1 MKICVLG
8 AGVVGVSTAFA
19 LSRLGHEVEVI
30 DRADCVASGASHAN
44 GAQLSWSHTDPMASP
59 AILGKLP
66 AFLVGLDPAMRI
78 HLSLKP
84 NFLGW
89 GLSFLRHC
97 TPSLFEGGRRE
108 RHQLAED
115 SRLALSEFECD
126 FAGAKMRRTGIGKIV
141 LAQTLGQQRA
151 MLQSEKYHTAEQCV
165 EIEPALKS
173 WGGNNLGGLYAPD
186 DCALDT
192 VYFCTRLKDEAETK
206 YGTKFRFGETIHSI
220 STKQG
225 RIDGVTTETGHTP
238 CDAVIVCLGNDVNA
252 LVRSLGLSVPIC
264 SVRGYSVT
272 LPAKAHAP
280 KASLTD
286 LTHKIVFAN
295 LGDKIRIA
303 GFADINAL
311 QERSARRV
319 ETLIDI
325 ARNCWPD
332 IADYEAEPSAWTGA
346 RPMTPSGIPV
356 IGPTSIEGLF
366 LNAGH
371 GSLGY
376 TFAAGSAQ
384 RIANQIGGPS

>member
-8 AGVVGVSTAFA
+8 AGVVGVSTAFV
-19 LSRLGHEVEVI
+19 LSRVGHKVEVI
-30 DRADCVASGASHAN
+30 ERADRVASGASHAN

-66 AFLVGLDPAMRI
+66 AFLLGLDPAMRV
-78 HLSLKP
+78 HLSLKQ

-97 TPSLFEGGRRE
+97 TPNLFEVGRRE
-108 RHQLAED
+108 SHQLSED
-115 SRLALSEFECD
+115 SRLALADFERD
-126 FAGAKMRRTGIGKIV
+126 FVGAKMRRTGIGKIV

-151 MLQSEKYHTAEQCV
+151 MLQSATYRTAEQCV
-165 EIEPALKS
+165 DIEPALKS
-173 WGGNNLGGLYAPD
+173 WVGHNLGGLYAPD

-192 VYFCTRLKDEAETK
+192 VHFCTRLKDEAELK
-206 YGTKFRFGETIHSI
+206 YGTIFRFGETISSI
-220 STKQG
+220 STTGG
-225 RIDGVTTETGHTP
+225 RIDGVITDTGQTP
-238 CDAVIVCLGNDVNA
+238 CEAVIVCLGNEVNA
-252 LVRSLGLSVPIC
+252 LIRPHGLSVPIC

-272 LPAKAHAP
+272 LPAKAQAP
-280 KASLTD
+280 KTSLTD

-295 LGDKIRIA
+295 LGDSIRIA
-303 GFADINAL
+303 GFADINAP
-311 QERSARRV
+311 QGQSTRRV

-325 ARNCWPD
+325 ARNRWPD

-384 RIANQIGGPS
+384 RIADQIGGPS